1 MIKYLLG
8 GKGQFYKANLHS
20 HTTLSDGL
28 LTPEEVKALYKEH
41 GYSIVAFT
49 DHDILIPHKDLK
61 DDSFLP
67 LNGLEF
73 SLVSPAEEAGLPG
86 KHPTIHLCMIALD
99 EDNIT
104 TPLYHR
110 EKYIKYH
117 PETVRHLLTIDE
129 TLPDY
134 ERGFEIRDIN
144 EVIATARRN
153 GFFVTYNHPGWSHD
167 DPRRILS
174 YEGLSALEIYNSLF
188 VRLGFDDFNQYLYD
202 AMLRAGQ
209 RVLPIAAD
217 DNHNKYPLGHKLCN
231 TFCAWTQIEAEK
243 LEYRCITKAL
253 EEGSYYISTG
263 PAIHSLRIEDDR
275 IIVQCDPAERIII
288 THDTDR
294 VQRRDAEAQSITTA
308 SFQLRPDRGWF
319 RLTIYDKNG
328 NFAMTRPYY
337 PEEYTENETCKA

>member
-1 MIKYLLG
+1 MRMYLLG
-8 GKGQFYKANLHS
+8 GKGNFYKANLHC
-20 HTTLSDGL
+20 HTDLSDGL

-49 DHDILIPHKDLK
+49 DHDILIPHPELK

-73 SLVSPAEEAGLPG
+73 TLVSPNEEAGLPG
-86 KHPTIHLCMIALD
+86 KHPTIHLCMIAL
-99 EDNIT
+99 EEENLT
-104 TPLYHR
+104 MPLYHR

-117 PETVRHLLTIDE
+117 PETVRPLLKVDD

-134 ERGFEIRDIN
+134 ERGFEIRDVN
-144 EVIATARRN
+144 EVIATARNN

-174 YEGLSALEIYNSLF
+174 YEGLNALEVYNSLF
-188 VRLGFDDFNQYLYD
+188 VKLGYDDCNQYLYD
-202 AMLRAGQ
+202 AMLRAGH

-231 TFCAWTQIEAEK
+231 TFCAWTQIEAEN
-243 LEYRCITKAL
+243 LEYRCVTKAL
-253 EEGSYYISTG
+253 EEGSFYISTG
-263 PAIHSLRIEDDR
+263 PAIHSLCIEDDR
-275 IIVQCDPAERIII
+275 ILIECDPATRIVVN
-288 THDTDR
+288 HDTER
-294 VQRRDAEAQSITTA
+294 LQRKDADQEGITTA
-308 SFQLRPDRGWF
+308 SFKLRPESGWF
-319 RLTIYDKNG
+319 RVTIYDENG

-337 PEEYTENETCKA
+337 PEEYSNL

>member
-1 MIKYLLG
+1 MHKYLLG
-8 GKGQFYKANLHS
+8 GKGRFFKANLHC
-20 HTTLSDGL
+20 HTDLSDGY
-28 LTPEEVKALYKEH
+28 LTPGKVKELYKSN

-61 DDSFLP
+61 DESFLP

-73 SLVSPAEEAGLPG
+73 TLISPDEEAGLPG

-117 PETVRHLLTIDE
+117 PETVRPLLKTDE

-134 ERGFEIRDIN
+134 KRGFAVRDVN
-144 EVIATARRN
+144 EVIAAARKK
-153 GFFVTYNHPGWSHD
+153 GFFVTYNHPGWSRD

-174 YEGLSALEIYNSLF
+174 YEGLNALEVYNSLF
-188 VRLGFDDFNQYLYD
+188 VKLGYDDCNQYLYD

-209 RVLPIAAD
+209 RVFPIAAD

-231 TFCAWTQIEAEK
+231 TFCAWTQIEAES
-243 LEYRCITKAL
+243 LDYRCVTGAL
-253 EEGSYYISTG
+253 EKGNYYISTG
-263 PAIHSLRIEDDR
+263 PAIHSLRIEEDNILIECDPAAR
-275 IIVQCDPAERIII
+275 IIVN
-288 THDTDR
+288 HNTDWL
-294 VQRRDAEAQSITTA
+294 QRMDAEGEGITSAT
-308 SFQLRPDRGWF
+308 FKLRPESGWF
-319 RLTIYDKNG
+319 RVTVYDQKG
-328 NFAMTRPYY
+328 NIAMTRPYY
-337 PEEYTENETCKA
+337 PDEYTEA